1 MVRYFTELR
10 FPFPRE
16 CNNGVNRHLA
26 IAERVR
32 GANGMWND
40 ESWLEVRIFVSAPTR
55 SLRRRAASENRTVM
69 SAKRTVSRIRRRGS
83 NGDEIGGGKKRRV
96 SSKSDRYRRYRCSSY
111 LAAEHTRIYKRRERK
126 RELSRARYRGI
137 TVIARTH
144 DFHIS
149 PASQWC
155 IQCLIYVVPRPRDR
169 WIFSTA
175 IKRKLHADYEIVIRR
190 SIPPRREN

>member
-1 MVRYFTELR
+1 MNRGWRSGFLSRLR
-10 FPFPRE
+10 
-16 CNNGVNRHLA
+16 LA
-26 IAERVR
+26 
-32 GANGMWND
+32 
-40 ESWLEVRIFVSAPTR
+40 
-55 SLRRRAASENRTVM
+55 AA
-69 SAKRTVSRIRRRGS
+69 ASRIRESNGNVGEEDRFADTMARVQRGWDRRG
-83 NGDEIGGGKKRRV
+83 KRRV

-111 LAAEHTRIYKRRERK
+111 LAAGQHSNLQTPRKRKKERERKKRREGE
-126 RELSRARYRGI
+126 REKESSLARYRGI
-137 TVIARTH
+137 TVITRTH

-155 IQCLIYVVPRPRDR
+155 IQCLIYVVSRPRDR